1 MKVSVFQLSRK
12 GGREK
17 NEDRMGYS
25 YTKESCLFVV
35 ADGMGGH
42 PEGEVAAQLALQ
54 TVSLDFQ
61 RLARPKLDDPA
72 DFLENT
78 LLSAHHNILKYAIA
92 NNMDDPPRTTLVAS
106 VVQDG
111 NVWWVHCGDSRL
123 YFVRSSKVL
132 ARTRDHSYMELRG
145 AGVTSMNPERFN
157 RNVLFTCLGS
167 PSRPFFDVA
176 GPTELHRN
184 DRLMLCSDGLWGSVS
199 ETVIARELGNKSVS
213 RSIPDLIDAALRKAG
228 SSSDNV
234 TAVAMEWEMAGGE
247 RFMTDDEPADS
258 VDANDAEVDAV
269 SKDGMSTSAAPTPPT
284 P

>member
-1 MKVSVFQLSRK
+1 MKFSVFQLSRK

-72 DFLENT
+72 EFLENA

-92 NNMDDPPRTTLVAS
+92 NNMEDPPRTTLVAS

-123 YFVRSSKVL
+123 YMVRGSKVM

-145 AGVTSMNPERFN
+145 AGVTSVNPDRFN

-176 GPTELHRN
+176 GPTELHRS
-184 DRLMLCSDGLWGSVS
+184 DRIMLCSDGLWSSVS

-213 RSIPDLIDAALRKAG
+213 RAIPDLIDAALRKAG
-228 SSSDNV
+228 ASSDNV
-234 TAVAMEWEMAGGE
+234 TAVALEWEMPGAE
-247 RFMTDDEPADS
+247 RF
-258 VDANDAEVDAV
+258 V
-269 SKDGMSTSAAPTPPT
+269 SEEDPSAAGAMPPE
-284 P
+284 PPAEPDGSKA

>member
-1 MKVSVFQLSRK
+1 MKFSVFQLSRK

-61 RLARPKLDDPA
+61 RLPRPILDEPA

>member
-1 MKVSVFQLSRK
+1 MRFTIYQESRQ
-12 GGREK
+12 GGRAN
-17 NEDRMGYS
+17 NEDRSSYCYS
-25 YTKESCLFVV
+25 RDALLMVI

-72 DFLENT
+72 EFLENA

-92 NNMDDPPRTTLVAS
+92 NNMEDPPRTTLVAS

-123 YFVRSSKVL
+123 YMVRGAKVM

-145 AGVTSMNPERFN
+145 AGITSVNPDRFN

-176 GPTELHRN
+176 GPTELHRG
-184 DRLMLCSDGLWGSVS
+184 DHIMLCSDGLWSSVS

-213 RSIPDLIDAALRKAG
+213 RAIPDLIDAALRKAG
-228 SSSDNV
+228 ASSDNV
-234 TAVAMEWEMAGGE
+234 TAVALEWEMPGAERYMAEEEPSAQDTAPADRSGEAGG
-247 RFMTDDEPADS
+247 
-258 VDANDAEVDAV
+258 
-269 SKDGMSTSAAPTPPT
+269 SKQQSAT
-284 P
+284 

>member
-1 MKVSVFQLSRK
+1 MKFSVFQLSRK
-12 GGREK
+12 GGRER

-72 DFLENT
+72 EFLENA

-92 NNMDDPPRTTLVAS
+92 HNMDDPPRTTLVAS

-123 YFVRSSKVL
+123 YMVRANKVL

-145 AGVTSMNPERFN
+145 AGVTSIHPDRFN

-167 PSRPFFDVA
+167 PARPFFDVA
-176 GPTELHRN
+176 GPTELHRG
-184 DRLMLCSDGLWGSVS
+184 DRIMLCSDGLWGSVS
-199 ETVIARELGNKSVS
+199 DTVISRELAHKTVARSV
-213 RSIPDLIDAALRKAG
+213 PDLIDAALRKAG
-228 SSSDNV
+228 AGSDNV
-234 TAVAMEWEMAGGE
+234 TAVAMEWEMPGAE
-247 RFMTDDEPADS
+247 RFVEEGGDAPEADEAMPSVPAS
-258 VDANDAEVDAV
+258 SEVEA
-269 SKDGMSTSAAPTPPT
+269 DGAKAQPTP
-284 P
+284 

>member
-1 MKVSVFQLSRK
+1 MKFSVFQLSRK

-25 YTKESCLFVV
+25 YTKEACLFVV

-61 RLARPKLDDPA
+61 RLARPRLEDPA
-72 DFLENT
+72 EFLENT

-92 NNMDDPPRTTLVAS
+92 NNMEDPPRTTLVAS

-123 YFVRSSKVL
+123 YMVRNNKVL

-145 AGVTSMNPERFN
+145 SSITSADRFN
-157 RNVLFTCLGS
+157 RNVLLTCLGS

-176 GPTELHRN
+176 GPTELHRH
-184 DRLMLCSDGLWGSVS
+184 DRIMLCSDGLWGSVS
-199 ETVIARELGNKSVS
+199 ETVIAREMGSKSVS
-213 RSIPDLIDAALRKAG
+213 RAIPDLIDAALRKAG

-234 TAVAMEWEMAGGE
+234 TAVAMEWEMEGAE
-247 RFMTDDEPADS
+247 RFLTDESPDDTEGAPDS
-258 VDANDAEVDAV
+258 KPAV
-269 SKDGMSTSAAPTPPT
+269 SPERSETGG
-284 P
+284 

>member
-1 MKVSVFQLSRK
+1 MKFSVFQLSRK
-12 GGREK
+12 GGRER

-72 DFLENT
+72 EFLENS
-78 LLSAHHNILKYAIA
+78 LLSAHHNILKYAIS
-92 NNMDDPPRTTLVAS
+92 NNMEDPPRTTLVAA
-106 VVQDG
+106 VVQEG

-123 YFVRSSKVL
+123 YMVRANKVL

-145 AGVTSMNPERFN
+145 AGVTSINPDRFN

-176 GPTELHRN
+176 GPTELHRG
-184 DRLMLCSDGLWGSVS
+184 DRLMLCSDGLWSSVS
-199 ETVIARELGNKSVS
+199 ETVIAREMGNKSVS
-213 RSIPDLIDAALRKAG
+213 RAIPDLIDAALRKAG
-228 SSSDNV
+228 ASSDNV
-234 TAVAMEWEMAGGE
+234 TAVAMEWEMPGAE
-247 RFMTDDEPADS
+247 RFVEEDPALDT
-258 VDANDAEVDAV
+258 VPPPVEDAV
-269 SKDGMSTSAAPTPPT
+269 AAVALAAPVQQQPAAT
-284 P
+284 